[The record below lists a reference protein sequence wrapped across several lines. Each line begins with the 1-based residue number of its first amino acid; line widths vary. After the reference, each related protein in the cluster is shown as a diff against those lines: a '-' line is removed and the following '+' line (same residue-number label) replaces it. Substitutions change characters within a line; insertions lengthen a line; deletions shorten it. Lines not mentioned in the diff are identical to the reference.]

1 MCNIIHQL
9 YKLSHIMKHVTP
21 LHTLNTI
28 WLQEQNYFLT
38 AWFFLP
44 FCLPLCLFFLL
55 IPFQL
60 SPTISHHQKP
70 NPKIQINAFIWLGIL
85 IFNLVFY
92 FLQAEVQEQALSIFQ
107 TWNQSCLLVFASKFY
122 QTRDKHPIL
131 TSPLRNGTIS
141 GCYATQYHFIYIF
154 LLSQP
159 SYSLFFSPAL
169 PPPPS
174 HPVS

>member
-1 MCNIIHQL
+1 MYTEYHLALGTELFPHCL
-9 YKLSHIMKHVTP
+9 GL
-21 LHTLNTI
+21 
-28 WLQEQNYFLT
+28 LT
-38 AWFFLP
+38 FLP
-44 FCLPLCLFFLL
+44 TSMSIFPSYS
-55 IPFQL
+55 IPAKPYYQ
-60 SPTISHHQKP
+60 SPQKP
-70 NPKIQINAFIWLGIL
+70 NPTNINQRFFIWLGIL